1 MVPVVTE
8 IASENKDTFVVA
20 KLDMDDNK
28 ETILKYQV
36 RGRPAYI
43 VFQDGEIVGR
53 FVNAKPKADLL
64 REIFSVIDVE
74 EN

>member
-8 IASENKDTFVVA
+8 IALEQKDTFIVT
-20 KLDMDDNK
+20 KYDMDENR
-28 ETILKYQV
+28 EVTREYQV

-43 VFQDGEIVGR
+43 VFQDGEVVGR
-53 FVNAKPKADLL
+53 FAGKMPKADLL
-64 REIFSVIDVE
+64 RNILSVIDVE